1 MVLWYMAFMR
11 RGMSMPDTSKSSKGA
26 WPPNQAVLNRLD
38 PDLKKA
44 LVKLLSWDKADR
56 WGLQQLRE
64 SSLMFKNLTAA
75 NRAASASSIAAFHQT
90 PSLARGSGLVWRSH
104 YSVPA
109 VVFGVPIEESS
120 PLAGKYVG
128 PPHEPH
134 LDLARNHNVMLLFIE
149 PADTSRGRVITCPG
163 ASDKLEA
170 KDWVYFTYDP
180 DKILVRELLNLGLPS
195 SLDLGSLKGTAEER
209 AKGLEFYPE
218 FDEFRFPRNCWGAVL
233 GPTSCAKEGQRAL
246 DIRRNFRI
254 NLAGI
259 WRRDADRRVLLFGPN
274 EVGAKTVIEEG
285 DIGLVVRWID
295 KETGDSVQVLSEG
308 QVERLG
314 MYTPQVGRTY
324 SPSQSSASETASVV
338 ESAPEPIEGHRKRDA
353 LWRMWGR
360 VSQCRPW
367 QCFQRSLA
375 RAPASRR

>member
-1 MVLWYMAFMR
+1 
-11 RGMSMPDTSKSSKGA
+11 
-26 WPPNQAVLNRLD
+26 
-38 PDLKKA
+38 
-44 LVKLLSWDKADR
+44 
-56 WGLQQLRE
+56 
-64 SSLMFKNLTAA
+64 
-75 NRAASASSIAAFHQT
+75 
-90 PSLARGSGLVWRSH
+90 
-104 YSVPA
+104 
-109 VVFGVPIEESS
+109 
-120 PLAGKYVG
+120 
-128 PPHEPH
+128 
-134 LDLARNHNVMLLFIE
+134 MLLFIE

-218 FDEFRFPRNCWGAVL
+218 FDEFRFPQNCWGAVL
-233 GPTSCAKEGQRAL
+233 GPTSCAKEGQKAL
-246 DIRRNFRI
+246 DIRRSFRI

-295 KETGDSVQVLSEG
+295 KETGDSVQVLSED

-314 MYTPQVGRTY
+314 RYTPGIGHS
-324 SPSQSSASETASVV
+324 SPFPRVRSETASVV
-338 ESAPEPIEGHRKRDA
+338 EPAPEPIEGHRKRDA
-353 LWRMWGR
+353 LWRMWWR
-360 VSQCRPW
+360 VSQCGPFNSQR
-367 QCFQRSLA
+367 QCWR
-375 RAPASRR
+375 SRR